1 MFKTSYPC
9 HWPLGNAD
17 VEMIQSSDRDGITS
31 AKLLQK
37 KKKKSFQ
44 TDFKWEMPSGQLGG
58 PSEGN
63 FSKEAF
69 SLSQRA
75 CLAMEGAGKA
85 SFTCFRWPQGQ
96 SFSSAQAFG
105 SPSH

>member
-1 MFKTSYPC
+1 MFKTNYPC

-17 VEMIQSSDRDGITS
+17 VEMIQNSDPDGITS

-37 KKKKSFQ
+37 KKKSFQ
-44 TDFKWEMPSGQLGG
+44 TDFKGEMPSGQLGG
-58 PSEGN
+58 PAEGDL
-63 FSKEAF
+63 SKEAF

-75 CLAMEGAGKA
+75 YLAAEGAGKV

-96 SFSSAQAFG
+96 GFISAQAFG